1 MHFCVRLLGGVRA
14 ACILF
19 QLHRLSC
26 IISKISGGGNC
37 VASLAHLGVG
47 LGRHIIPD
55 ERVATTFGGG
65 DARADS
71 PNCPTRGGED
81 GGWGCGR
88 QPCVDTSGTK
98 RENPWF
104 LIEWKGPEGRHD
116 APSPQSSARRSWTR
130 SFGSKRAARPEGPRL
145 SRSPVRPIPPHLRIN
160 QVRAVFSILY
170 LVLHLSLSSVQN
182 PPPPPPKRRG
192 KEGRDLARLGW
203 NAHGSKPI
211 VSAGRP
217 KTKPI
222 HAVFRWGLLV
232 SSFSAVVRVRVSS
245 ILCSGSASS
254 GEQHKRVASHVTA
267 NTFVWHQKIG
277 GKIQTIQLRSY
288 QQWGEPVV

>member
-1 MHFCVRLLGGVRA
+1 MRKKSGVWKRQNPHVNALCWCRAMHFCVRLLGGVRA

-47 LGRHIIPD
+47 LGQHIIQD
-55 ERVATTFGGG
+55 ERVVTTFV
-65 DARADS
+65 DKRWSSTRADS
-71 PNCPTRGGED
+71 PNCPIRGGED

-98 RENPWF
+98 RENPLF
-104 LIEWKGPEGRHD
+104 FIEWKGPEGRHD

-145 SRSPVRPIPPHLRIN
+145 SRSSAEPGAPHPATSEDKPSKNR
-160 QVRAVFSILY
+160 VLY
-170 LVLHLSLSSVQN
+170 LDLFYISAWVQSRTL
-182 PPPPPPKRRG
+182 PKRRG
-192 KEGRDLARLGW
+192 KEGRDLVRLGW
-203 NAHGSKPI
+203 NAHSFNPI

-222 HAVFRWGLLV
+222 HVIFRWGLFV
-232 SSFSAVVRVRVSS
+232 FR
-245 ILCSGSASS
+245 
-254 GEQHKRVASHVTA
+254 EQFQR
-267 NTFVWHQKIG
+267 
-277 GKIQTIQLRSY
+277 RC
-288 QQWGEPVV
+288 